1 MALLFC
7 DGFDHYDTAHG
18 GEKWDGFN
26 ANIQS
31 GGREANCLFAGFR
44 QGVTKNVPNS
54 AALIVGAA
62 INPIDY
68 GTELLAFQ
76 DAGNTQV
83 QLILTSAG
91 ALQIQDGNG
100 NVLGTSA
107 SAVVKTGIWQYVE
120 ISTVFSATGSATIH
134 VNSASVLSATG
145 INTIP
150 SGNSYAN
157 GVGLLG
163 SGDGT
168 SFDDVYICDG
178 TGTVNNHFLGDVKIV
193 LATPNG
199 NGRVNQ
205 FSRTGGTSAGNYTA
219 VDDNPPDDDTSYV
232 SSATAGQIDAYTIT
246 SIGSVASI
254 KAVQLVASSRKDDAG
269 SRVLALG
276 FGNGTTESYDSGHA
290 LGNSYWMLLRPL
302 DQNPLTSAPWA
313 ATDLASGQL
322 ALEVIS

>member
-18 GEKWDGFN
+18 GEKWDSFN
-26 ANIQS
+26 ANVQS
-31 GGREANCLFAGFR
+31 GGREGNCLFAGFR
-44 QGVTKNVPNS
+44 QGATKNVQNS

-68 GTELLAFQ
+68 GTELFEFQ
-76 DAGNTQV
+76 DAANTQV
-83 QLILTSAG
+83 QLFLTSAG

-107 SAVVKTGIWQYVE
+107 SGVVRTGTWQYVE
-120 ISTVFSATGSATIH
+120 ISVVFSATGSATVH
-134 VNSASVLSATG
+134 VNSASVLSLSG

-157 GVGLLG
+157 GVGFLG

-178 TGTVNNHFLGDVKIV
+178 TGTVNNNLLGDVKIV

-205 FSRTGGTSAGNYTA
+205 LSRTGGTSAGNYTA
-219 VDDNPPDDDTSYV
+219 VNNNPPDDDTSYV

-276 FGNGTTESYDSGHA
+276 FGNGTTESYDSGHP
-290 LGNSYWMLLRPL
+290 LGNSYTMLLRPL
-302 DQNPLTSAPWA
+302 DQNPLTSASWA
-313 ATDLASGQL
+313 TTDLSSAQL